1 MRFPGRF
8 AEQLIAGSLD
18 TVSLSFLVDDL
29 VVRRGG
35 VAANIAF
42 GLSPTRAPAGAARR
56 GRWRLRRLPRLAGAD
71 RGRLLGF
78 AGVSS
83 IAHTARFI
91 CTTDTDLCQI
101 ASFYPGAMGEPDR
114 INLDGVA
121 ARAGGARARHRR
133 RGEPGHDAHARA
145 ARRRL
150 GLPFA
155 ADPSQQLARM
165 PSADIEA
172 MINGAR
178 YLLTNEY
185 EAALLESKTGLSEDD
200 ILRRVGVRVVTLG
213 ANGVRV
219 TGRRCDSVPA
229 ARVGRVRRPDRCRGG
244 LPGRLLRRA
253 RRRSAHRAPARW
265 AAYWRR
271 TCWRSRARRNTRSTP
286 TFRAP
291 RRRLLRP
298 GRRGRRAGAGAGS
311 GLIGPV
317 GARAAAPAAARPRAV
332 FRRLTT
338 TSEARS

>member
-1 MRFPGRF
+1 MIAVSGSIATDHLMRFPGRF

-42 GLSPTRAPAGAARR
+42 GLAQLGHRPV
-56 GRWRLRRLPRLAGAD
+56 
-71 RGRLLGF
+71 LLGAVGGDF
-78 AGVSS
+78 GDYRSWLERHGVDCSEVQVSS
-83 IAHTARFI
+83 VAHTARFI

-114 INLDGVA
+114 ISLDGVA
-121 ARAGGARARHRR
+121 ARAGGLGLVILAA
-133 RGEPGHDAHARA
+133 ENPDTMLARA
-145 ARRRL
+145 AACRRL

-213 ANGVRV
+213 ASGARI
-219 TGRRCDSVPA
+219 TGQDGDFLVPA
-229 ARVGRVRRPDRCRGG
+229 AQVGAIVD
-244 LPGRLLRRA
+244 
-253 RRRSAHRAPARW
+253 
-265 AAYWRR
+265 
-271 TCWRSRARRNTRSTP
+271 P
-286 TFRAP
+286 TGVGDGFRAGFFAALAADLP
-291 RRRLLRP
+291 
-298 GRRGRRAGAGAGS
+298 
-311 GLIGPV
+311 IE
-317 GARAAAPAAARPRAV
+317 RAAQVGCVLAAHVLEVEGPQEYTIDADAFERRIAESYGSHVAVDVRALGLARV
-332 FRRLTT
+332 
-338 TSEARS
+338 

>member
-1 MRFPGRF
+1 MIAVSGSIATDHLMRFPGRF

-42 GLSPTRAPAGAARR
+42 GLAQLGHRPV
-56 GRWRLRRLPRLAGAD
+56 
-71 RGRLLGF
+71 LLGAVGGDF
-78 AGVSS
+78 GDYRSWLERHGVDCSEVQVSS
-83 IAHTARFI
+83 VAHTARFI

-114 INLDGVA
+114 ISLDGVA
-121 ARAGGARARHRR
+121 ARAGGLGLVILAA
-133 RGEPGHDAHARA
+133 ENPDTMLARA
-145 ARRRL
+145 AACRRL

-213 ANGVRV
+213 ANGVRI
-219 TGRRCDSVPA
+219 TGQDGDFLVPA
-229 ARVGRVRRPDRCRGG
+229 AQVGAIVD
-244 LPGRLLRRA
+244 
-253 RRRSAHRAPARW
+253 
-265 AAYWRR
+265 
-271 TCWRSRARRNTRSTP
+271 P
-286 TFRAP
+286 TGVGDGFRAGFFAALAADLP
-291 RRRLLRP
+291 IERAAQVGCVLAAHVLEVEGPQEYTIDADAFERRLAESY
-298 GRRGRRAGAGAGS
+298 GSDVAVDVRAL
-311 GLIGPV
+311 GL
-317 GARAAAPAAARPRAV
+317 ARV
-332 FRRLTT
+332 
-338 TSEARS
+338 

>member
-1 MRFPGRF
+1 MIAVSGSIATDHLMRFPGRF

-42 GLSPTRAPAGAARR
+42 GLAQLGHRPVLLGAV
-56 GRWRLRRLPRLAGAD
+56 GAD
-71 RGRLLGF
+71 FGDYRSWLERH
-78 AGVSS
+78 GVDCSEVQISS
-83 IAHTARFI
+83 SAHTARFI

-114 INLDGVA
+114 ISLDGVA
-121 ARAGGARARHRR
+121 ARAGRLGLVIVAA
-133 RGEPGHDAHARA
+133 ENPDTMLARA
-145 ARRRL
+145 AACRRL

-172 MINGAR
+172 MISGAR

-219 TGRRCDSVPA
+219 TGQEGDFLVPA
-229 ARVGRVRRPDRCRGG
+229 ARVGRIVD
-244 LPGRLLRRA
+244 
-253 RRRSAHRAPARW
+253 
-265 AAYWRR
+265 
-271 TCWRSRARRNTRSTP
+271 P
-286 TFRAP
+286 TGVGDGFRAGFFAALAADLP
-291 RRRLLRP
+291 
-298 GRRGRRAGAGAGS
+298 
-311 GLIGPV
+311 IE
-317 GARAAAPAAARPRAV
+317 RAAQVGCVLGAHVLEVEGPQEYTVDADAFERRIVDSYGADVAVDVRALGLARV
-332 FRRLTT
+332 
-338 TSEARS
+338 

>member
-1 MRFPGRF
+1 MIAVSGSIATDHLMRFPGRF
-8 AEQLIAGSLD
+8 AEQLVAGSLD

-42 GLSPTRAPAGAARR
+42 GLAQLGHRPV
-56 GRWRLRRLPRLAGAD
+56 
-71 RGRLLGF
+71 LLGAVGGDF
-78 AGVSS
+78 GDYRSWLEGHGVDCSEVQVSS
-83 IAHTARFI
+83 VAHTARFI

-114 INLDGVA
+114 ISLDGVA
-121 ARAGGARARHRR
+121 ARAGGLGLVILAA
-133 RGEPGHDAHARA
+133 ENPDTMLARA
-145 ARRRL
+145 AACRRL

-213 ANGVRV
+213 ANGVRI
-219 TGRRCDSVPA
+219 TGQDGDFLVPA
-229 ARVGRVRRPDRCRGG
+229 AQVGAIVD
-244 LPGRLLRRA
+244 
-253 RRRSAHRAPARW
+253 
-265 AAYWRR
+265 
-271 TCWRSRARRNTRSTP
+271 P
-286 TFRAP
+286 TGVGDGFRAGFFAALAVDLP
-291 RRRLLRP
+291 
-298 GRRGRRAGAGAGS
+298 
-311 GLIGPV
+311 IE
-317 GARAAAPAAARPRAV
+317 RAAQVGCVLATHVLEVEGPQEYTIDADAFERRIAESYGSHVAVDVRALGLARV
-332 FRRLTT
+332 
-338 TSEARS
+338 

>member
-1 MRFPGRF
+1 MIAVSGSIATDHLMRFPGRF

-42 GLSPTRAPAGAARR
+42 GLAQLGHRPV
-56 GRWRLRRLPRLAGAD
+56 
-71 RGRLLGF
+71 LLGAVGGDF
-78 AGVSS
+78 GDYRSWLERHGVDCSEVQVSS
-83 IAHTARFI
+83 VAHTARFI

-114 INLDGVA
+114 ISLDGVA
-121 ARAGGARARHRR
+121 ARAGGLGLVILAA
-133 RGEPGHDAHARA
+133 ENPDTMLARA
-145 ARRRL
+145 AACRRL

-213 ANGVRV
+213 ANGVRI
-219 TGRRCDSVPA
+219 TGQDGDFLVPA
-229 ARVGRVRRPDRCRGG
+229 AQVGAIVD
-244 LPGRLLRRA
+244 
-253 RRRSAHRAPARW
+253 
-265 AAYWRR
+265 
-271 TCWRSRARRNTRSTP
+271 P
-286 TFRAP
+286 TGVGDGFRAGFFAALAAELP
-291 RRRLLRP
+291 IERAAQVGCVLAAHVLEVEGPQEYTIDADAFERRLAESY
-298 GRRGRRAGAGAGS
+298 GSDVAVDVRAL
-311 GLIGPV
+311 GL
-317 GARAAAPAAARPRAV
+317 ARV
-332 FRRLTT
+332 
-338 TSEARS
+338 